1 MNEKYIYYLKRKN
14 YKDFL
19 YVIKDN
25 NIIKVCLYTMLKQQK
40 YKSYECKI
48 QKLSF

>member
-1 MNEKYIYYLKRKN
+1 MNEKYIYYLKYKD

-25 NIIKVCLYTMLKQQK
+25 NIIKVCLCTILKQ
-40 YKSYECKI
+40 EGCI
-48 QKLSF
+48 F